1 MMKNFYLLLNVAL
14 IFLLIICPSFGQE
27 RTVKGTIT
35 DEMGDPI
42 PGTSVLLKGSSTGT
56 VADFDGGYSIDV
68 PEGGTLVF
76 SFIGFISKEVE
87 VGNQTSI
94 NVQLMTQISDLGEV
108 IVVGYGVQRKSDLTG
123 SVSSV
128 GERDIKQVAVASLDQ
143 ALQGRASGVQ
153 VTQASA
159 APGGG
164 VSIRIRGGNSINASN
179 EPLYVIDG
187 IPIFPNNATYS
198 PGATGGG
205 QSQNALANINP
216 GDIASMEILKDAS
229 ATAIYGSRGAN
240 GVVIITTKRGQAG
253 VTNIDVES
261 YYGIQEVSRTI
272 PLLNAEEFAIVANE
286 ARVNRGQ
293 PEIFSAEDIAGFR
306 GNSTDWQHEVFRQA
320 PIQNHQITISGGD
333 KKTRYA
339 ISGNYFDQQGVILNS
354 GFTRGSL
361 RINVDKTIN
370 PRVTVGNSLT
380 ISRATNN
387 QQVTDVTRGGV
398 VNAAL
403 VFSPTLPVFDENNNY
418 TFDNSAIPGSQQ
430 VGNPVQDA
438 METLNKNVTNRVLG
452 NVYFEWDIVSDLKF
466 RASAGMDYQAGRR
479 DFYAPSTNNRGRNAF
494 GSALVEKKD
503 VFSPVGTLTLN
514 YNKIINRDHN
524 LTLLAGYESQSQ
536 MVDFVGAQATNF
548 PTDALGSDNLGLGQI
563 VGTPFSGRSIW
574 RLDSWFGRVNYT
586 MFDKFLFT
594 GTFRADGS
602 SRFGSGNKWGYFPS
616 AAIGY
621 NIGNEPFLKVQSII
635 STLKVTG
642 SWGLTGNQEIGLY
655 QSLSQLN
662 TERNAFGS
670 VIAIGLAPGRIPNPD
685 LRWEKTNQV
694 NLGLEVGVWED
705 RVFLEA
711 AAYYK
716 KTQDLLLPL
725 DLPRSSGF
733 STILQNIGSVENKG
747 IELAINSN
755 NLSGAFSWVTNANIT
770 FNRNKILQLG
780 PGESFRLA
788 PDTGDGHLQISNSSI
803 LQVGA
808 PVGSF
813 FGMVTDGI
821 YQQGEDVIP
830 GSSSFG
836 SIGPGDIRYV
846 DVNGDGVINNNDRT
860 IIGNPQPKFF
870 YGLTNNLAYKHF
882 DLSIFLQGTYGNDVW
897 NVNSHELYRNDGA
910 TNNVRDVLNRWTPEN
925 PSNEWPSART
935 RPFVLS
941 DRHIEDASFL
951 RVRNITLGY
960 QLPVANTGVTWLRSC
975 RIYAQ
980 AQNLFTF
987 TNYSGFDPEVN
998 SFGQNPIGIGID
1010 RGTFP
1015 MARTFILG
1023 VNFGL

>member
-1 MMKNFYLLLNVAL
+1 MSYGQDR
-14 IFLLIICPSFGQE
+14 IISGQ
-27 RTVKGTIT
+27 IT
-35 DEMGDPI
+35 DEAGDPI
-42 PGTSVLLKGSSTGT
+42 PGTSVMVKNTNTGT
-56 VADFDGGYSIDV
+56 VADLDGMFSITA
-68 PEGGTLVF
+68 PPRSTLIF
-76 SFIGFISKEVE
+76 SFVGFKTREIE
-87 VGNQTSI
+87 VGNQSTI
-94 NVQLMTQISDLGEV
+94 NVQLSEQLSDLGEV
-108 IVVGYGVQRKSDLTG
+108 VVVGYGVQRKSDLTG

-128 GERDIKQVAVASLDQ
+128 GAREIKQVAVASLDQ
-143 ALQGRASGVQ
+143 ALQGRAAGVQ
-153 VTQASA
+153 VTQSSA

-187 IPIFPNNATYS
+187 IPIFPDNATFS

-216 GDIASMEILKDAS
+216 GDIESMEILKDAS

-240 GVVIITTKRGQAG
+240 GVVIITTKRGKAG
-253 VTNIDVES
+253 VTNLDFES
-261 YYGIQEVSRTI
+261 YYGIQEVSRTM
-272 PLLNAEEFAIVANE
+272 PLLNAEEFAIIANE
-286 ARVNRGQ
+286 ARENRGQ
-293 PEIFSAEDIAGFR
+293 PAIFSPEQIAGFR
-306 GNSTDWQHEVFRQA
+306 NNSTDWQSEIFRQA

-339 ISGNYFDQQGVILNS
+339 ISGNYFEQQGVILNS

-361 RINVDKTIN
+361 RLNVDKTIN

-380 ISRATNN
+380 ISRAENK
-387 QQVTDVTRGGV
+387 QQITDVTRGGV
-398 VNAAL
+398 VNSAL
-403 VFSPTLPVFDENNNY
+403 VFSPTLPVYDADGNF
-418 TFDNSAIPGSQQ
+418 TFDNSAIPGAQQ

-438 METLNKNVTNRVLG
+438 LETLNKTLTNRVLG
-452 NVYFEWDIVSDLKF
+452 SVYLEWDIITDLKF
-466 RASAGMDYQAGRR
+466 RASGGMDYQAGRR
-479 DFYAPSTNNRGRNAF
+479 DYYAPRTNNRGRNDF

-514 YNKIINRDHN
+514 YNKLLKENHL

-536 MVDFVGAQATNF
+536 MVDFVGAQSTNF

-563 VGTPFSGRSIW
+563 VGTPFSGRSLW

-586 MFDKFLFT
+586 LYDKFLFT

-621 NIGNEPFLKVQSII
+621 NMSNEPFIQESNFLSSLKI
-635 STLKVTG
+635 TT

-662 TERNAFGS
+662 TERYPFGNA
-670 VIAIGLAPGRIPNPD
+670 IAIGLAPGRIPNPD

-694 NLGLEVGVWED
+694 NIGLEFGLWED
-705 RVFLEA
+705 RVTFEA

-716 KTQDLLLPL
+716 RTQDLLLPL
-725 DLPRSSGF
+725 DLPRSTGF
-733 STILQNIGSVENKG
+733 STILQNIGSVENRG
-747 IELAINSN
+747 LEIAMNSN
-755 NLSGAFSWVTNANIT
+755 NLSGAVSWVTNANIT
-770 FNRNKILQLG
+770 FNRNKVLALG
-780 PGESFRLA
+780 PGETFRLA
-788 PDTGDGHLQISNSSI
+788 PGTGDGHLQIANSSI
-803 LQVGA
+803 LQVA
-808 PVGSF
+808 SPVGSF

-821 YQQGEDVIP
+821 IQEGEEIIP

-836 SIGPGDIRYV
+836 SVGPGDIRYV
-846 DVNGDGVINNNDRT
+846 DVNGDGIINNNDRT

-870 YGLTNNLAYKHF
+870 YGITNNFSYKNF
-882 DLSIFLQGTYGNDVW
+882 DLSIFLQGIYGNDVW

-910 TNNVRDVLNRWTPEN
+910 TNNIRDVLNRWTPEN
-925 PSNEWPSART
+925 PSNEWPSSRT

-960 QLPVANTGVTWLRSC
+960 RLPGVGLGLNWLRSC
-975 RIYAQ
+975 RVYAQ
-980 AQNLFTF
+980 GQNLFTF
-987 TNYSGFDPEVN
+987 TNYTGFDPEVN

-1023 VNFGL
+1023 VNLGL